1 MKEAYKLQLNHNEVL
16 KIGRYAP
23 REHKP
28 IFLPSFSSETKT
40 QQKMSSFIESII
52 DKIQNTQEIDMTEIA
67 QSFFPTNNGF
77 KVFISHA
84 RADKQLA
91 KGLSKFLSDEYQ
103 VTSFIDS
110 EAWEHIDILKK
121 RLSKKVEKSSDVE
134 MLLTVSLLQM
144 IDNCDYFIF
153 LETNNSTRGSSEQDK
168 LSTYSSWLF
177 LELSATKFMRRQKDS
192 ISTEQYDS
200 ALSESKYYYTPET
213 GLKNITL
220 KQLQD
225 LFSKK

>member
-1 MKEAYKLQLNHNEVL
+1 MKEAYKLQLNDDEVSEVKKYVQKESKTLFLEYWANET
-16 KIGRYAP
+16 
-23 REHKP
+23 E
-28 IFLPSFSSETKT
+28 T

-110 EAWEHIDILKK
+110 EAWEHIDILKDL
-121 RLSKKVEKSSDVE
+121 LSEKVEKSSDIE
-134 MLLTVSLLQM
+134 MLLTVSLLHM
-144 IDNCDYFIF
+144 LDNCDYFIF
-153 LETNNSTRGSSEQDK
+153 LETNNSTRRSSEQDK

-177 LELSATKFMRRQKDS
+177 LELSATKFMRRKGGNVALEEHMSKLNKD
-192 ISTEQYDS
+192 I
-200 ALSESKYYYTPET
+200 KIYYYTLENDFDNIT
-213 GLKNITL
+213 FEQLKN
-220 KQLQD
+220 
-225 LFSKK
+225 LFS